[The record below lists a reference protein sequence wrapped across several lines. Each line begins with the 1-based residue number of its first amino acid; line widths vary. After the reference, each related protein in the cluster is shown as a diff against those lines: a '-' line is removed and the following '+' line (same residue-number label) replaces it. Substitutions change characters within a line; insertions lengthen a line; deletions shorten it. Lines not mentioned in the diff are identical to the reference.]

1 MRMNFTTRQV
11 ASIVRRY
18 EAGESSIKI
27 AEHYG
32 CTSKTILNVLRKEG
46 VEIKSRGRYATV

>member
-46 VEIKSRGRYATV
+46 VEIKGRGRYATV